1 MNALGIFIIP
11 VSHFKN
17 IGDPVMLTE
26 EKKEYFTELPTQS
39 LDELLPEGNSTVNDI
54 NGPRENRPD
63 PLDRATMELERDFSL
78 RIRGRETVLIG
89 KIKEALERIENGTY
103 GICEECEEE
112 ISKARL
118 KARPVATLCIECKR
132 KQEAEEKARGL

>member
-1 MNALGIFIIP
+1 MFT
-11 VSHFKN
+11 KK
-17 IGDPVMLTE
+17 
-26 EKKEYFTELPTQS
+26 KKEYFTELLTQR
-39 LDELLPEGNSTVNDI
+39 LDELLAEDNKTVNDI
-54 NGPRENRPD
+54 NGPSENRPD

-103 GICEECEEE
+103 GICEDCEEE
-112 ISKARL
+112 ISKERL